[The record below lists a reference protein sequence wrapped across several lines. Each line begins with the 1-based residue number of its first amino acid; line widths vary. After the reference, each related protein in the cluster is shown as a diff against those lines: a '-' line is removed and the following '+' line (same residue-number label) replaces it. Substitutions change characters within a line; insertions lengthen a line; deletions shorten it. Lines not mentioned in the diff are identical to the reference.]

1 MNDMT
6 RRFAVKIQG
15 SNGSRAYATSKCGY
29 RVFADTS
36 GRTEGV
42 LLRLEADTDDELVY
56 GEERPVAL
64 FTSRE
69 SAREA
74 GLAAHWSGQTFEVV
88 VARGNA
94 RAAGRVVGRPADGWF
109 SCQAEEVRS

>member
-6 RRFAVKIQG
+6 KRFAVKIQG
-15 SNGSRAYATSKCGY
+15 ANGSDAYATSKCGY
-29 RVFADTS
+29 RVFASTT
-36 GRTEGV
+36 GRLDGQF
-42 LLRLEADTDDELVY
+42 LRLEADTDGELGY

-69 SAREA
+69 AAREA

-88 VARGNA
+88 VARGRA
-94 RAAGRVVGRPADGWF
+94 RATGRVVGRPVDGWF
-109 SCQAEEVRS
+109 SCQADYAR